1 VGTSYEVEVPVAG
14 GQLVQCCGHGS
25 PPNGSE
31 ANTRNLTGVNS
42 NTNPGSHYQTYW
54 RRGRIRLGR
63 MPG

>member
-42 NTNPGSHYQTYW
+42 NTNPGSHYQTVT
-54 RRGRIRLGR
+54 
-63 MPG
+63 